1 VFIYIP
7 ASAAVTVWRRRTIDD
22 VLTDGEER
30 LLQHISSSSREKCTS
45 LAVTTLT

>member
-1 VFIYIP
+1 LGFAVKARP

-30 LLQHISSSSREKCTS
+30 LLEHISQ
-45 LAVTTLT
+45 